1 MKVIIVNHKKV
12 HKDVLLYLRWFG
24 IYYVELKYLDNSV
37 QALKEIKKRKKP
49 EIIFVKYDKNDSKL
63 KELITKSIKEKI
75 EVFVL
80 IENAQ
85 QKWTLQDMKI
95 KKLKKENILMLPT
108 PVEIIMHIIDK
119 TNIK

>member
-95 KKLKKENILMLPT
+95 EKLKKENILMLPT